1 MTAIVTAEQLVG
13 GLAARIENG
22 VDANYE
28 GDNKRLKDAM
38 VAQNFFTGG
47 SGGGVAGVSSVNGAT
62 GAVTLTAGTGITIT
76 GTTISATGTGGG
88 TAGVAS
94 FNGRTGTVALSAED
108 VTGALTTPLPINK
121 GGTGATT
128 ATGAINALLPGQ
140 AGNAGKVLSTNGSSA
155 QWVTAT
161 GGSGTDRVVY
171 VQDFGAVGDG
181 VTNDTAAFQAAI
193 DSLGT
198 NGGVVR
204 AVGKFLITGTVTLN
218 PHTFLTGD
226 FRMPG
231 PGTKV
236 TENDPP
242 TAYHEIK
249 SGTLVL
255 GASATLRLMQGAGL
269 DGLLIYRSGMQ
280 FPVANPSA
288 YSGTA
293 VTIQGDDASVKN
305 SFITGFNKGIYS
317 DGYQR
322 PQVDYV
328 FLDNVNGVEIA
339 RCYDIATISNCHAWP
354 FSTIQWGTDYVKD
367 MRSGVAFHFRDVND
381 WGKVYNCFSYGYGT
395 GFKLNNVNNM
405 VLMGCGTDGPWE
417 EKNIVNGS
425 PVRDPWGALNTG
437 SVGFH
442 ILGSSDETVLVGCQS
457 AAQGRAGV
465 LINTTLTDSNS
476 GSGRH
481 VTLQSHSVWGT
492 GQHCVLVESGHAII
506 NSSIFRGLRSK
517 SSASALR
524 VVNNQ
529 SRVTVDNCVFKDLQT
544 SVAVSC
550 NTTSNA
556 VEVRDS
562 YIDSWTG
569 TGNPWGTSLVVSSA
583 KIGAGSGTQEHGVY
597 IDSGS
602 SSLDITTAVAKVV
615 RIPGASNIG
624 NIRWGTKGRE
634 LTLIFDGNS
643 TVYTAP
649 ASGAGVGDIKLA
661 GGVNY
666 TATAGSVLSL
676 IHDGT
681 IWRETA
687 RNSTGSGGG
696 GTAGVTSLNGQTGA
710 VTLTAGTGI
719 SISGT
724 TISTT
729 GTGTGAGTV
738 TSMSV
743 NATSPITASITNPT
757 TTPTLALSHATSGVS
772 ASSYGTRS
780 TIPVITVNNTGH
792 ITSVTTQTVHGQDRF
807 NIYSSG
813 TSTEFQSLN
822 SSGST
827 FTDCYAS
834 ARIWAFS
841 SNAAVTGSTLRL
853 DANKYALVG
862 YEASNGAYRLQVNGS
877 IYATSSTIA
886 TSDARYKENVKP
898 ITNALDIVERL
909 NPVEFSWKPHPVH
922 DFSKGVTVGFI
933 AQEVEL
939 ALQGTDY
946 ANSIVRTNQCQLPD
960 GTEEE
965 FMGIAEGNLIALL
978 TSAVKELSAEI
989 VTLRQRLTALES
1001 SIDTPE

>member
-1 MTAIVTAEQLVG
+1 MVG

-38 VAQNFFTGG
+38 VAQNFFTSGP
-47 SGGGVAGVSSVNGAT
+47 GGGTTGVTSLNGQT
-62 GAVTLTAGTGITIT
+62 GAVTLTAGTGISIT
-76 GTTISATGTGGG
+76 GTTISATGTGSG
-88 TAGVAS
+88 TAGVTSLNGQTGAITLKTVNGQTLTGSGDITISGGGGGVTS
-94 FNGRTGTVALSAED
+94 FNGRTGVVTLGSSDIKTVNGQSLLG
-108 VTGALTTPLPINK
+108 TGNITISG
-121 GGTGATT
+121 GGTPT
-128 ATGAINALLPGQ
+128 
-140 AGNAGKVLSTNGSSA
+140 S
-155 QWVTAT
+155 
-161 GGSGTDRVVY
+161 REVY

-181 VTNDTAAFQAAI
+181 VADDTAAFQAAI

-236 TENDPP
+236 TQTDPP

-288 YSGTA
+288 YAGTA

-322 PQVDYV
+322 PQIDYV

-339 RCYDIATISNCHAWP
+339 RCYDISTISNCHAWP

-442 ILGSSDETVLVGCQS
+442 ILGSSDDTVLVGCQS
-457 AAQGRAGV
+457 AAQERAGV
-465 LINTTLTDSNS
+465 LINTLLTDSNS

-506 NSSIFRGLRSK
+506 NSTTFRGLRSK
-517 SSASALR
+517 SSVSALR

-529 SRVTVDNCVFKDLQT
+529 SRVIVDNCVFKDLQT

-583 KIGAGSGTQEHGVY
+583 KIGAGGGTQEHGVY
-597 IDSGS
+597 IDTAS
-602 SSLDITTAVAKVV
+602 SSLDITTAVSKVV
-615 RIPGASNIG
+615 RIPGSSNIG

-634 LTLIFDGNS
+634 LTLIFAGNS

-649 ASGAGVGDIKLA
+649 VSGAGVGDIALA
-661 GGVNY
+661 GGTNY

-687 RNSTGSGGG
+687 RNSTGSQG
-696 GTAGVTSLNGQTGA
+696 GTGP
-710 VTLTAGTGI
+710 GTG
-719 SISGT
+719 S
-724 TISTT
+724 
-729 GTGTGAGTV
+729 GTV
-738 TSMSV
+738 TSISV

-780 TIPVITVNNTGH
+780 SIPVITVNNTGH

-813 TSTEFQSLN
+813 SSTEFQSLN

-989 VTLRQRLTALES
+989 ATLRQRLTAMES
-1001 SIDTPE
+1001 SNDTTE